1 MDISKRR
8 QVWSWTGSV
17 GSALT
22 VLSTLKKIV
31 GLAPFAYWL
40 VTSWQQLTHAIWD
53 AVFSWLSFRL
63 PSEIKD
69 VLTAMAIMTAL
80 VVRTIYDSVQTEPA
94 EPGPTLRRVLTGAAF
109 IILAWVAL
117 TVLLALLRLLLIPAE
132 TWTGGKFGPIVF
144 LLIVGVVTPFTLFIM
159 LHVAVIP
166 ARLYKALTDKEPY
179 GFEFVCL
186 RALVLV
192 GVTLVL
198 SWLHLLAK

>member
-1 MDISKRR
+1 MFLLGFDSPSRIQSEAAKIGPRGRLNGRIRYPGDGDIAAI
-8 QVWSWTGSV
+8 QAMLPLTG
-17 GSALT
+17 
-22 VLSTLKKIV
+22 
-31 GLAPFAYWL
+31 
-40 VTSWQQLTHAIWD
+40 
-53 AVFSWLSFRL
+53 
-63 PSEIKD
+63 
-69 VLTAMAIMTAL
+69 TAL

-94 EPGPTLRRVLTGAAF
+94 EPGPTLRKVLNGAAF

-144 LLIVGVVTPFTLFIM
+144 LLIFGVVTPFTLFIM